1 MQILLNSSKF
11 VYSLNLLILSL
22 MKKLTLSFIVI
33 ILISSLASF
42 SQENDT
48 DEKNTDSDIEN
59 QHPIL
64 SKRFIVNA
72 GLFIPTKTFK
82 LAVDG
87 ASENEL
93 IDFTEAFDFNRS
105 ESIFAG
111 NFLWRF
117 SRNKKWSLSVEY
129 FGVKSNHNLTLEDE
143 IEWEDV
149 TYPVGVEVDAGF
161 RINMYRIF
169 FGRSIVQRQ
178 NHELGG
184 GLGVHAMDIRTFIE
198 GEAYIDDV
206 SAGFER
212 KSVSVVAPVP
222 NIGFWYYYT
231 PNDKWALT
239 ARVDWFAI
247 TIDKYG
253 GSLWNVAP
261 GVKYQVFKNLG
272 VGLNYRYIKTSI
284 NVDETN
290 WNGEVDLIFQG
301 PLFTISGNF

>member
-1 MQILLNSSKF
+1 
-11 VYSLNLLILSL
+11 
-22 MKKLTLSFIVI
+22 MKKLTLSFVVI
-33 ILISSLASF
+33 ILFSSLTSF

-48 DEKNTDSDIEN
+48 EQISATESKK

-64 SKRFIVNA
+64 SDRFIFNG
-72 GLFIPTKTFK
+72 GLFIPTKTFQ
-82 LAVDG
+82 LAIDG

-93 IDFTEAFDFNRS
+93 IDVTEDFDFNRS

-111 NFLWRF
+111 NFMWRF

-129 FGVKSNHNLTLEDE
+129 FGVKSNHNITLEDD

-169 FGRSIVQRQ
+169 FGRSIVQKQ

-253 GSLWNVAP
+253 GSLWNLAP
-261 GVKYQVFKNLG
+261 GVKYQVFKNVG

-284 NVDETN
+284 SVDEDD
-290 WNGEVDLIFQG
+290 WHGDVDLIFQG
-301 PLFTISGNF
+301 PLFTISANL